1 MRVDNLRVPLVM
13 PLIISGVNDLLY
25 FRVGDMYNAAVLSV
39 GSYNGFTLAAMIQ
52 ARLTAAYTGGTWTVE
67 YFPYNCAMSISCT
80 SQFTLLTD
88 DQALASGHFGGSMI
102 SFATAR
108 LFNHDF
114 TYTNGVS
121 GTKYLFSYVSVQPV
135 DVMYLTSNKFANI
148 DTFGPQGDHS
158 TIMCAVITDAF
169 GNVMDASMP
178 ADVWITCPSMT
189 TQTLD
194 FCLRD
199 RSYNVIQNLPNISF
213 TVTID

>member
-1 MRVDNLRVPLVM
+1 
-13 PLIISGVNDLLY
+13 
-25 FRVGDMYNAAVLSV
+25 
-39 GSYNGFTLAAMIQ
+39 
-52 ARLTAAYTGGTWTVE
+52 
-67 YFPYNCAMSISCT
+67 MSISCT

-88 DQALASGHFGGSMI
+88 EAAYASGRFGTSLV

-114 TYTNGVS
+114 TTISGVS
-121 GTKYLFSYVSVQPV
+121 DTKYMFSYVSVQPV
-135 DVMYLTSNKFANI
+135 DIMYLTINKFVNV

-158 TIMCAVITDAF
+158 TIMCAVITEAF

-178 ADVWITCPSMT
+178 ADVWITCPGIT
-189 TQTLD
+189 TQSLD

-199 RSYNVIQNLPNISF
+199 RSYNVIQNLHNISF

>member
-13 PLIISGVNDLLY
+13 PLIVSGVNDLLY
-25 FRVGDMYNAAVLSV
+25 FKVGSAYNAAVLSV

-52 ARLTAAYTGGTWTVE
+52 TRLTAAYSGGSWTVE
-67 YFPYNCAMSISCT
+67 YFPYNCAMSIACT
-80 SQFTLLTD
+80 SPMTILNDGEAAGHYGFG
-88 DQALASGHFGGSMI
+88 ALS

-114 TYTNGVS
+114 SYTTGPG
-121 GTKYLFSYVSVQPV
+121 GTRYLFSYVSVQPV
-135 DVMYLTSNKFANI
+135 DVMYLTSNKFANP

-158 TIMCAVITDAF
+158 TIMCAVVTDAF

-178 ADVWITCPSMT
+178 ADVWVTCTGLT
-189 TQTLD
+189 TQMLD
-194 FCLRD
+194 FALRD
-199 RSYNVIQNLPNISF
+199 RYYNVIQNCPNISF